1 MHPKLIDVFGFTI
14 HSYGFM
20 LVVGFVLALYVASRR
35 AKVMGIKPEFITD
48 MAIWAIICGIIG
60 ARLFYIFEPKDAAA
74 EETFKGGWKVFN
86 IFDGNMSWLGA
97 LAGAALVGI
106 ILAAWQS
113 LARRKVR
120 FKNENGGLRARPV
133 VWIAIAVIVMAVI
146 GSRAWELGLGTY
158 QTVEDGST
166 VTKALSE
173 NYNFQYFYIHSGG
186 LTFYGGLVPTA
197 ILLIFI
203 TWRSRYS
210 VWLMA
215 DVIAPSVMLGLAFGR
230 IGCFLNGCCWGRVAE
245 SGFWRSLAVR
255 FPRESDI
262 FKVHEMLY
270 PEVHDTGYSLSVV
283 PTQIISSF
291 AAFGLFLF
299 LSWFF
304 WKRRRDGEVF
314 ILMCG
319 MYAAFRFLIEFVRDD
334 TPHNLL
340 GMTFSQVI
348 GIGVAVASLIIFLVL
363 RFKPKDTAGT
373 ETA

>member
-1 MHPKLIDVFGFTI
+1 MHPELIKVLGFTI

-60 ARLFYIFEPKDAAA
+60 ARVFYIFEPKGAGT
-74 EETFKGGWKVFN
+74 EEAFEGGWKVFN

-106 ILAAWQS
+106 ILAAWQR
-113 LARRKVR
+113 LARGKIR
-120 FKNENGGLRARPV
+120 FKNENGGLCARPV
-133 VWIAIAVIVMAVI
+133 VWIAVAVIVVAVI

-158 QTVEDGST
+158 QAVGDGNT
-166 VTKALSE
+166 VTEALYE
-173 NYNFQYFYIHSGG
+173 NYNFQYFNIRAGG

-197 ILLIFI
+197 ILLMLI
-203 TWRSRYS
+203 TWRSRYG

-230 IGCFLNGCCWGRVAE
+230 IGCFLNGCCWGKVAG
-245 SGFWRSLAVR
+245 SGFWGSLAVR

-262 FKVHEMLY
+262 FAAHKALH
-270 PEVHDTGYSLSVV
+270 EVHDTGYSLSVV

-314 ILMCG
+314 VLMCG

-334 TPHNLL
+334 TPRDLL

-348 GIGVAVASLIIFLVL
+348 GIGVAMVALIIFLVL
-363 RFKPKDTAGT
+363 RFKPKDTVGT

>member
-1 MHPKLIDVFGFTI
+1 MHPELIKVLGFPI

-60 ARLFYIFEPKDAAA
+60 ARVFYIFEPKDAGA

-86 IFDGNMSWLGA
+86 VFDGNMSWLGA

-106 ILAAWQS
+106 ILAAWQW
-113 LARRKVR
+113 LARGKIR

-133 VWIAIAVIVMAVI
+133 AWIAIAVIVVAVI

-158 QTVEDGST
+158 QTVENGST
-166 VTKALSE
+166 VTKALNE

-203 TWRSRYS
+203 TWRSRYG

-230 IGCFLNGCCWGRVAE
+230 VGCFLNGCCWGRVAE
-245 SGFWRSLAVR
+245 SGFWGSLAVR
-255 FPRESDI
+255 FPRGSDI
-262 FKVHEMLY
+262 FKVHEVFH

-314 ILMCG
+314 VLMCG

-348 GIGVAVASLIIFLVL
+348 GIGVVVASLIIFLVL
-363 RFKPKDTAGT
+363 RFKPKDTVGT